1 MGREFQSLV
10 ADTLKG
16 LLCLHNIY
24 QRNVNYKIYR
34 AKQLKELHSVQK
46 TNKQKTIGYP
56 GRTKLFLVVVVAFL
70 IL

>member
-24 QRNVNYKIYR
+24 QRNFNYKIYR
-34 AKQLKELHSVQK
+34 AKQLKELHQRSK
-46 TNKQKTIGYP
+46 NKQ
-56 GRTKLFLVVVVAFL
+56 TKNDWLPCEN
-70 IL
+70 

>member
-24 QRNVNYKIYR
+24 QRNFNYKIYR
-34 AKQLKELHSVQK
+34 AKQLKELHQRSK
-46 TNKQKTIGYP
+46 NKQ
-56 GRTKLFLVVVVAFL
+56 TKNDWLSCED
-70 IL
+70 